1 MKWSQL
7 EIEDV
12 TSISASV
19 MLCVRRQQVVSLLI
33 LFHID

>member
-1 MKWSQL
+1 MKWSQS
-7 EIEDV
+7 EIDDV

-33 LFHID
+33 LFYIN